1 MAGLYLLDTNIVS
14 HLVRQP
20 QGPVAEHIADV
31 GEANVL
37 TSVIVAC
44 ELRYGAAK
52 RGSRRLTR
60 RVDAVLTAMTIR
72 PLESDIERVYASIRV
87 ALERKGTPIGA
98 HDLLIAAHARAL
110 DAVCVTDNV
119 AEFKR
124 VPALEGSELAEV
136 TAHPSLGTR
145 SAEHSHP
152 VSRAQPPGRPRHSPS
167 RARVGGPA
175 AAPPGRR
182 RRHRQDAERLE
193 TGRTNVHRARRHR

>member
-1 MAGLYLLDTNIVS
+1 MARLYLLDTNILS
-14 HLVRQP
+14 HLVRRP
-20 QGPVAEHIADV
+20 QGPVVEHIADV

-60 RVDAVLTAMTIR
+60 QVEAVLSAMTIR

-98 HDLLIAAHARAL
+98 HDMLIAAHARAI
-110 DAVCVTDNV
+110 DAVCVTDNI

-124 VPALEGSELAEV
+124 VPAL
-136 TAHPSLGTR
+136 
-145 SAEHSHP
+145 
-152 VSRAQPPGRPRHSPS
+152 
-167 RARVGGPA
+167 RVENWL
-175 AAPPGRR
+175 R
-182 RRHRQDAERLE
+182 
-193 TGRTNVHRARRHR
+193 